1 MRDMSIHA
9 GVPCA
14 KCSRVLFT
22 ATLKRIPEVTKAV
35 YQITCPP
42 PCSTVTYFRI
52 EEMKT
57 SLCPTACTSAA
68 TQTLASI
75 GTCSRAVHKSA
86 HEVAQAVIDWN
97 DARPFGLRNYP

>member
-9 GVPCA
+9 GVSCA

-22 ATLKRIPEVTKAV
+22 ATLKRVPEVTKGV

-42 PCSTVTYFRI
+42 PCGTVSYFRI

-57 SLCPTACTSAA
+57 FSVPDRVYERGYAEPGQYRYL
-68 TQTLASI
+68 
-75 GTCSRAVHKSA
+75 
-86 HEVAQAVIDWN
+86 
-97 DARPFGLRNYP
+97 F

>member
-1 MRDMSIHA
+1 MIKDMSIHA
-9 GVPCA
+9 GVSCA

-22 ATLKRIPEVTKAV
+22 ATLKRIPEVTKPV

-57 SLCPTACTSAA
+57 FSVPDRVYERGYADPGQYRYL
-68 TQTLASI
+68 
-75 GTCSRAVHKSA
+75 
-86 HEVAQAVIDWN
+86 
-97 DARPFGLRNYP
+97 F